1 MSNVPAQYP
10 LLDIVL
16 YWPSR
21 SILKE
26 GERNRREERGGEGEG
41 GEKGECGV
49 VAEERSDAMHTA
61 LLTGNT
67 PEH

>member
-1 MSNVPAQYP
+1 M
-10 LLDIVL
+10 
-16 YWPSR
+16 
-21 SILKE
+21 E